1 MSSASSGE
9 QSLST
14 YDLIVRGAE
23 EAIRVQ
29 EEDGSFPPG
38 RNYSYD
44 EKSTPVRTTTQW
56 LRTLAKAH
64 EITGERRFERAAN
77 DAIDVLLSPAFR
89 PKEAT
94 YHCRDVAGKDSCNGL
109 VGQASVIRALS
120 FAADSLGRED
130 ALSRAVELFDVHPFN
145 DDLGLWEIVEIDG
158 TLLSFDRTLNHQLLF
173 AGAAA
178 RISSE
183 SPAVRERVKVLLDR
197 LEENM
202 ENRSNGLIR
211 HYVHPPIGSMLKAV
225 FKTPRHRVL
234 LRNEVTHHYYTRSA
248 ERRMKERGYQ
258 TVNLTGL
265 VGIHDA
271 FPSHPFW
278 ESEQFQGALEFV
290 HRHESELL
298 RGVKTK
304 HGDALPGVS
313 MAKIYREFE
322 GSAESTLAELV
333 AVELSE
339 DPTDGRTPFESLD
352 VDEETAAALVCEL
365 VDLPNLQLPSS
376 RPDSW

>member
-1 MSSASSGE
+1 MSSSSSGE
-9 QSLST
+9 QTVTT

-29 EEDGSFPPG
+29 EQDGSFPPG

-56 LRTLAKAH
+56 LRTLAKAYD
-64 EITGERRFERAAN
+64 ITSEHRFERAAN
-77 DAIDVLLSPAFR
+77 DAVDFLLTPEFR
-89 PKEAT
+89 PEGAT

-120 FAADSLGRED
+120 FAANSLGRND
-130 ALSRAVELFDVHPFN
+130 AQRRAVELFDLHPFD

-158 TLLSFDRTLNHQLLF
+158 TRLSFDRTLNHQLLF

-178 RISSE
+178 RIRNE
-183 SPAVRERVKVLLDR
+183 SPEVRERVEVLLDR
-197 LEENM
+197 LEANM

-211 HYVHPPIGSMLKAV
+211 HYVHPPIGTVLKTV
-225 FKTPRHRVL
+225 VKTSRHRVL
-234 LRNEVTHHYYTRSA
+234 LRNEVAHHYYTCSQ
-248 ERRMKERGYQ
+248 RRLRKERGYQ
-258 TVNLTGL
+258 TVNLAGL
-265 VGIHDA
+265 VEIHKA

-278 ESEQFQGALEFV
+278 ESEQFQNALGFV
-290 HRHESELL
+290 HQHEKELL
-298 RGVKTK
+298 RGVQTK

-322 GSAESTLAELV
+322 DTTESTLAALV
-333 AVELSE
+333 AEEVSE
-339 DPTDGRTPFESLD
+339 DPTVGRTPFESLD

-365 VDLPNLQLPSS
+365 VDLPDLQLHTS
-376 RPDSW
+376 RPDPG